1 MVHINPK
8 FANRALPP
16 IPVQKSPTKKSTTH
30 VNPNFLEGKKVQKSP
45 IKKSTTHVNP
55 NFLDGKKAKAYE
67 EAIKMAVE
75 SKIQVKVK
83 LEIENIYVRKT
94 IFQFLILNIKS

>member
-55 NFLDGKKAKAYE
+55 SFLDGKIAMYTFFSIDDKCASF
-67 EAIKMAVE
+67 V
-75 SKIQVKVK
+75 
-83 LEIENIYVRKT
+83 L
-94 IFQFLILNIKS
+94 